1 MAPKVKVK
9 ILVAQSC
16 QILCDSWIV
25 AHQAP
30 LSIEFSRQ
38 EYWSGLPVP
47 SSGDLP
53 DPGIE
58 ARSPALQ
65 VDSLPSEPPGKS
77 QALSKKNVAWWM
89 YWCLHL
95 HHMPPL
101 RLGVG
106 ITPIHVKGTGE
117 FPREVDVEKDVAAT
131 QCGNIQECHMCLGC
145 NLPWAVFHE
154 AVRPSLGPH
163 LSGEERGQ
171 TCCWLMVVLRAKF
184 LGLEDKVWAW
194 CLKQGERPTIRS
206 WDK

>member
-16 QILCDSWIV
+16 QILCDSWTV

-38 EYWSGLPVP
+38 EYWSGLPFP

-89 YWCLHL
+89 YWWLTLASHAAPKAGSRDHPHPRQRDWGAPERSGYWEGCGSHTVWE
-95 HHMPPL
+95 HTGMS
-101 RLGVG
+101 
-106 ITPIHVKGTGE
+106 HVFGLKST
-117 FPREVDVEKDVAAT
+117 
-131 QCGNIQECHMCLGC
+131 LGC
-145 NLPWAVFHE
+145 LPWSCS
-154 AVRPSLGPH
+154 P
-163 LSGEERGQ
+163 
-171 TCCWLMVVLRAKF
+171 
-184 LGLEDKVWAW
+184 
-194 CLKQGERPTIRS
+194 
-206 WDK
+206 